1 MSDTEKMI
9 DNIDQALA
17 EQEKSLRAEVETR
30 NALISEPEAMPEPIP
45 EEDDFVEINPWED
58 VYKPRARERRQKR
71 RGEEVSLPYDEN
83 APRPRQRVIEHR
95 ERQEEKRL
103 QKKREKEKSRK
114 ASQEAAA
121 EAVDDLTLWEE
132 EGSGRKLTRREERRK
147 RIIEEAM
154 ANDDPYSRE
163 WLTPDET
170 RAIEHREELRRKR
183 TGKKPKKRRR
193 PGRIV
198 LLVIIII
205 IAALVASGIG
215 LYMTGKNSLVESN
228 ISAVEQRAPEGA
240 GASGGALSYNGET
253 YHYND
258 NLINMLVFGVGEE
271 VSADGTER
279 LAATGIF
286 IWSYDTESKKT
297 NLIAVPGHMM
307 SGCPVY
313 DDNNEFVH
321 MNDQQIGASY
331 ASGGTTELRRYQNV
345 ATSVSNLF
353 YGLPISGYLVID
365 MTKIGFTVNQIR
377 SLLQSRQYINE
388 APVLTVGGERQTIAR
403 YPNSD
408 WLNIGARSTMIDQY
422 GNPTMATDNEG
433 GEFEAVS
440 YEIEYGEEHME
451 HTLSW
456 HSLTYVRAAGH
467 YNVLWVQDLGD
478 KLSFIKDDNI
488 MTVPYYGG
496 YAPKEGGLLYW
507 YNIPEELDIPGEY
520 YIDENAI
527 LYYYPADDFD
537 TADISLPLAD
547 GFVRLDNTDYITFEN
562 IAFESC
568 LQSGITGTSDYLT
581 IKDCDISAIV
591 GEKAI
596 QITGYN
602 VLIQGNH
609 IHNLSQGGISLQ
621 SGDLKTLT
629 QSNSRVYNNYIH
641 DWGITKYPYADGI
654 AVEGVGILVDHNIL
668 TSSNAA
674 GISGEGA
681 YVIVEY
687 NHIGNILRT
696 SDDIGAVGNSG
707 LVDNITRYNYIHN
720 IGSVGAA
727 AEVEAL
733 NDYGSAGIYWDG
745 GSSFAEAYGNVI
757 QTIKGHGVIM
767 NGGRGLK
774 VHGNLIIDCTKWYV
788 QCVAMFYARALDSGF
803 SEYKDVYPDYVN
815 SAVWVKANP
824 ELSKIV
830 EDLSK
835 TTSDDPMAWCTT
847 YGDELYNNWIHYNKA
862 SATITNWGTRPYWV
876 EDHVYTFSP
885 DTIQVA
891 KDGVDSARTSVYTS
905 RRQKVSIE
913 DLITNKAAGTI
924 EITWEQFNNIGIVL
938 DDWNF
943 DIELPALIAE

>member
-1 MSDTEKMI
+1 M
-9 DNIDQALA
+9 
-17 EQEKSLRAEVETR
+17 
-30 NALISEPEAMPEPIP
+30 
-45 EEDDFVEINPWED
+45 
-58 VYKPRARERRQKR
+58 
-71 RGEEVSLPYDEN
+71 
-83 APRPRQRVIEHR
+83 H
-95 ERQEEKRL
+95 
-103 QKKREKEKSRK
+103 
-114 ASQEAAA
+114 
-121 EAVDDLTLWEE
+121 
-132 EGSGRKLTRREERRK
+132 K
-147 RIIEEAM
+147 RIIALFLILTMLLLPLVGCNNTTTPTPGTEGTNPPVTDAPETDAPETDAPETDAPETDAPETDAPETDAPETDAPETDAPETDAPETDAPETDAPETDAPETDAPETNAPETDAPETDAPETDSPETDAPETDAPETDSPETDAPETDAPETDAPEDNANIAKIYVSPKGSNKNGDGTKANPYATIEAARNAVRNINKSEYEGIDVIITAGTYVIAEPIEFTSKDSGTKDCPVRYIGEEGAYIVGGV
-154 ANDDPYSRE
+154 A
-163 WLTPDET
+163 LTAADFT
-170 RAIEHREELRRKR
+170 KA
-183 TGKKPKKRRR
+183 TGKALQYMPADVQDK
-193 PGRIV
+193 IV
-198 LLVIIII
+198 
-205 IAALVASGIG
+205 
-215 LYMTGKNSLVESN
+215 
-228 ISAVEQRAPEGA
+228 Q
-240 GASGGALSYNGET
+240 
-253 YHYND
+253 
-258 NLINMLVFGVGEE
+258 
-271 VSADGTER
+271 
-279 LAATGIF
+279 
-286 IWSYDTESKKT
+286 
-297 NLIAVPGHMM
+297 
-307 SGCPVY
+307 
-313 DDNNEFVH
+313 
-321 MNDQQIGASY
+321 
-331 ASGGTTELRRYQNV
+331 
-345 ATSVSNLF
+345 
-353 YGLPISGYLVID
+353 ID